1 MLSRHL
7 CGHHAIDVLAI
18 LARFITRSWSRKE
31 RRTKPHPRPA
41 MASCSPL
48 LARPRDLLRCCRLS
62 LEISLA
68 YSPSMHTERDRESER
83 ERARETERIR
93 ERERERNR
101 QTQADRQA
109 HSEGMANIERGTRGE
124 RIERVFVVYTHLF
137 FLVSRLFQSISGCKG
152 GGDRTCTTPADR
164 TCTTPAPPY
173 QCCSA
178 LSLECMSREA
188 SHESPQCRSHE
199 CMSPQCMSHDAT
211 RKMPCLSVSRRA
223 QCARLCKIQ
232 DKSFDGT
239 RYWACLGV
247 LLLVT
252 LHPRRSLAME

>member
-124 RIERVFVVYTHLF
+124 RIERVFVVYPHLF
-137 FLVSRLFQSISGCKG
+137 FLFSRLFQSISGCRAVPIGHAPLLPIGRAPLLRHPTNGAVPLVWNACHVKLHMNHLNPCHMKACHMM
-152 GGDRTCTTPADR
+152 RLARCLAFSLKTCPVCPLVQD
-164 TCTTPAPPY
+164 
-173 QCCSA
+173 
-178 LSLECMSREA
+178 
-188 SHESPQCRSHE
+188 
-199 CMSPQCMSHDAT
+199 T
-211 RKMPCLSVSRRA
+211 RQV
-223 QCARLCKIQ
+223 
-232 DKSFDGT
+232 
-239 RYWACLGV
+239 V
-247 LLLVT
+247 
-252 LHPRRSLAME
+252 